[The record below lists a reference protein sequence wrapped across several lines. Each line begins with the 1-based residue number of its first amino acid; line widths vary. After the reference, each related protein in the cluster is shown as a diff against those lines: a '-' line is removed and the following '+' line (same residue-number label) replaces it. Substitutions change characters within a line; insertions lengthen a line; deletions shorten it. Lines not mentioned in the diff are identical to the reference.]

1 VAGKGGSKIAEIRQ
15 MSGANIQIS
24 KSADKEPTAE
34 RQIQITGNLHGYLQP
49 GCGSGSE
56 SRRAKMTHKSRKKFV
71 HSSNFFFLIWVI
83 KALDPHPDPDWI

>member
-1 VAGKGGSKIAEIRQ
+1 MILYFWNGWKIKYFYYCYYYFIILGKGGSKIAEIRQ

-49 GCGSGSE
+49 GGQ
-56 SRRAKMTHKSRKKFV
+56 K
-71 HSSNFFFLIWVI
+71 
-83 KALDPHPDPDWI
+83 